1 MDTTL
6 ETRDV
11 LLALSFYMEKGEHT
25 EERQEALQKLFDGIA
40 NDEIVLTKK
49 ERSDMYISEDTR
61 QRLVD
66 YLYNDL
72 NTDTT
77 NPEVNDLLDILEGK
91 EDE

>member
-1 MDTTL
+1 
-6 ETRDV
+6 
-11 LLALSFYMEKGEHT
+11 
-25 EERQEALQKLFDGIA
+25 
-40 NDEIVLTKK
+40 
-49 ERSDMYISEDTR
+49 MYISEDTR